1 MMPHS
6 TRAQTKL
13 TVDPD
18 WRFPLH
24 EVVGKGASGTVW
36 RAWDKRTDHWVAIKV
51 AHDGE
56 AAIVLAHE
64 AETLLLADS
73 PHISSVIDLG
83 RVPAGVDQAREGSA
97 YLALGWVPGARL
109 RPLAVP
115 NDQRLGLA
123 AALARDVGAA
133 LDDLHQA
140 GMAHGDVKPDNI
152 LVDPDGDGF
161 RAVLVDLGYATEA
174 GTDRLRGATPRYAP
188 PELARGERNAV
199 AHDLWGLGVCLAE
212 VIDPSIA
219 EAPDPVGRIW
229 TSAFPAPWGAR
240 LRALTAH
247 QPSARPSASWVR
259 NVTSGTSRSRTSRG
273 TNRVRS
279 SYLRV
284 RRPSLAAARDASTV
298 QFAEGTAPWLKEAVS
313 VVRSA
318 HALRGD
324 SSIEERGPACAL
336 GPLDAAGRK
345 RWLVALVGAGA
356 VGWALPPSLVE
367 LSEHKL
373 ASVLDRLS
381 QRQDPAMWTLLD
393 VLRAVENDL
402 PAPRRDVEDEGGDWV
417 ELALGLVKRPSS
429 PALLRKAERLHQRR
443 VLPPAL
449 QVLLAEAL
457 RSGGNLGGAFAALDG
472 CDDARAHVLRADVL
486 RRMGRQK
493 DAAELAATVVKA
505 VGTSAALGAR
515 AAAVHGRTILDL
527 GDAAHALEVVEA
539 KPGAAA
545 AEVRALAHLARGE
558 TPAAMQAVEEGLA
571 TATDDEE
578 RARLLCVRGMEA
590 HARGESKGAYASFL
604 QAAECAARAGAV
616 VEEATYQTGVAA
628 AAVDAGFVDAAL
640 EASQRAVFL
649 WEHLGQSGKVAY
661 ASFARASALTL
672 VGCTHDAREEAV
684 RALGHAKEAGDRR
697 ATSYLR
703 MLLSD
708 LGAGEGQIQE
718 ATLALEALGA
728 DGLFDDVLR
737 AQARKV
743 SVIPED
749 EVRALDRRADG
760 EEVGVTARADWWSA
774 RARAWMRG
782 HRVGRDAEIVSKLA
796 RLVREPMPLGV
807 KGPAVD
813 AARALAAAAG
823 DGETT
828 RWLSSLQVKLSLELL
843 EHVPAWLRGHALSLP
858 WVMQAQAP
866 SSDGSFV
873 DHARHL
879 EVLVRAMSERETLRR
894 VLDRALDALV
904 LWTGVERGLLL
915 LRAPGD
921 RLVVRAAR
929 NLERRDLRDEQ
940 LELSQSLA
948 RRALDTREP
957 VVAVDATG
965 ELAEMHRSVHVLGL
979 RSVLAVPL
987 LVRGEAVG
995 VAYLDDRMR
1004 KGAFGPQELS
1014 WVRLV
1019 AGIAA
1024 MAIADAR
1031 AQVLLRREARRASR
1045 AEARVKEDLA
1055 RREAELERAERELAN
1070 EKGRPRLGY
1079 EAIVGESEPVR
1090 RMLSLIQRVAAT
1102 DLPVLIE
1109 GESGSGKEL
1118 VARALHDNSP
1128 RASKP
1133 FVTENCSAIP
1143 EPLFESTLFGHVR
1156 GAFTGADRRRLGLFE
1171 AADGGT
1177 LFLDEVGEIP
1187 LRLQGKLLR
1196 VLQDG
1201 EVHSLGSARSTRVNV
1216 RVIAATNR
1224 DLRELVSA
1232 GSFRE
1237 DLFYRLH
1244 VVAVQVP
1251 SLRERVEDVPLLVRH
1266 FLAKHG
1272 SNGVTKV
1279 SRGAWAKLEGYA
1291 WPGNVRELE
1300 NEVRRA
1306 LALCEGVIREEDLS
1320 AQVVGRAVQRGG
1332 ATGGMNLRTRL
1343 DRLERELV
1351 EEALAKTGGNQT
1363 RAARMLGVS
1372 RYGLQKMIKRL
1383 GVG

>member
-1 MMPHS
+1 MKHS
-6 TRAQTKL
+6 HGVQTKL
-13 TVDPD
+13 TVDRDD
-18 WRFPLH
+18 WRFVLH
-24 EVVGKGASGTVW
+24 EVVGEGASGTVW
-36 RAWDKRTDHWVAIKV
+36 RAWDKRTDHWVAVKV
-51 AHDGE
+51 AHDRE
-56 AAIVLAHE
+56 AALVLAHE
-64 AETLLLADS
+64 AETLLLTDS

-83 RVPAGVDQAREGSA
+83 RVPAGIDPVQEGSA
-97 YLALGWVPGARL
+97 YLALGWVPGTRL

-115 NDQRLGLA
+115 SGQRLGLA

-152 LVDPDGDGF
+152 LVAPEGDGF

-174 GTDRLRGATPRYAP
+174 GTDRLIGATPRYAP

-219 EAPDPVGRIW
+219 EAADPVGRLW
-229 TSAFPAPWGAR
+229 TSALPAPWGAW

-259 NVTSGTSRSRTSRG
+259 GGAAGASQARTGRG
-273 TNRVRS
+273 ANRVRS

-284 RRPSLAAARDASTV
+284 RKALLAAAREASTV
-298 QFAEGTAPWLKEAVS
+298 RLAEGTAPWLGEAVS

-318 HALRGD
+318 HALRGEPPAD
-324 SSIEERGPACAL
+324 ERLPPCVL
-336 GPLDAAGRK
+336 EPLDAAGRK

-356 VGWALPPSLVE
+356 VGWALPPSVVE

-381 QRQDPAMWTLLD
+381 QRQDPTTWTMLD
-393 VLRAVENDL
+393 VIRAVENDL
-402 PAPRRDVEDEGGDWV
+402 PAPCRVIDDDGGDWV

-429 PALLRKAERLHQRR
+429 PALLQLAERLHHRGL
-443 VLPPAL
+443 LPPAL

-457 RSGGNLGGAFAALDG
+457 RSGGNLGAAFAALDG
-472 CDDARAHVLRADVL
+472 CGDPRAEVLRADLL
-486 RRMGRQK
+486 RRMGRHK
-493 DAAELAATVVKA
+493 DAAELATSIVESA
-505 VGTSAALGAR
+505 GTSAALGAR
-515 AAAVHGRTILDL
+515 ASAVYGRTVLDL
-527 GDAAHALEVVEA
+527 GDAAKALEIVGA
-539 KPGAAA
+539 KAGAAA

-558 TPAAMQAVEEGLA
+558 APAAMQAVEEGLA
-571 TATDDEE
+571 TAVDDEE
-578 RARLLCVRGMEA
+578 RARLCCVRGMEA

-628 AAVDAGFVDAAL
+628 AAVDAGYVDAAL
-640 EASQRAVFL
+640 EASQRALFL
-649 WEHLGQSGKVAY
+649 WEHLGQPAKVAY
-661 ASFARASALTL
+661 ALFARASALTL
-672 VGCTHDAREEAV
+672 VGCAHDAREEAV
-684 RALGHAKEAGDRR
+684 RALGHAKEAGDGR
-697 ATSYLR
+697 ATSLLR
-703 MLLSD
+703 MLISD
-708 LGAGEGQIQE
+708 LGSGDEQVRE
-718 ATLALEALGA
+718 ATLALEVLGA

-737 AQARKV
+737 AQSRKV
-743 SVIPED
+743 SVIPEE
-749 EVRALDRRADG
+749 EVRELDRRAD
-760 EEVGVTARADWWSA
+760 EEDVSVTARVDWWSA

-782 HRVGRDAEIVSKLA
+782 HRVGRDAEIVSKLT
-796 RLVREPMPLGV
+796 RLVREPMPMGI
-807 KGPAVD
+807 KGPAVE

-828 RWLSSLQVKLSLELL
+828 RWLASLQVKLSLELL
-843 EHVPAWLRGHALSLP
+843 ERVPPWLRGHAVSLP
-858 WVMQAQAP
+858 WVMQSQAP
-866 SSDGSFV
+866 SGDGSSV

-1024 MAIADAR
+1024 MAIADAQ

-1055 RREAELERAERELAN
+1055 RREADLERAERALAS
-1070 EKGRPRLGY
+1070 EAGRPRLGY

-1090 RMLSLIQRVAAT
+1090 RMLSLIGRVAAT

-1118 VARALHDNSP
+1118 VARALHDHSQ
-1128 RASKP
+1128 RSSKP

-1201 EVHSLGSARSTRVNV
+1201 EVHSLGSAHSTRVDV

-1244 VVAVQVP
+1244 VVAIQVP

-1266 FLAKHG
+1266 FLSKYG
-1272 SNGVTKV
+1272 SGEAMKV
-1279 SRGAWAKLEGYA
+1279 SRGAWSKLESYA

-1306 LALCEGVIREEDLS
+1306 LALCEGVIREEDLT
-1320 AQVVGRAVQRGG
+1320 AQVVGRAASRGS
-1332 ATGGMNLRTRL
+1332 AAGGMNLRTRL
-1343 DRLERELV
+1343 DGLERELV
-1351 EEALAKTGGNQT
+1351 EEALGKTGGNQT